1 MASMLRKGMSWLG
14 LGPEEHF
21 DEYYDDEYYDD
32 DEYAD
37 DEYAEYDD
45 EPAPAPAPAPART
58 SRRPAPQVVSD
69 DWGDSAEASGI
80 TVLPSAAGGPTGMV
94 ARQTGV
100 SVDTSRGVVR
110 PLPAVGNTRPR
121 VVTPQEFNDAPEV
134 GDWFRKGRPVVL
146 NLQGLERDLARR
158 LLDFTS
164 GVTYALS
171 GRVEKIASHVYLL
184 IPADVEVP
192 EADRRRIKEGDLSND
207 DQ

>member
-21 DEYYDDEYYDD
+21 DDYYEDEYYDDE
-32 DEYAD
+32 EYAD
-37 DEYAEYDD
+37 DEYADYDE
-45 EPAPAPAPAPART
+45 EPAPARA
-58 SRRPAPQVVSD
+58 SRPRPAPQAVSD
-69 DWGDSAEASGI
+69 DWADNPEASGI
-80 TVLPSAAGGPTGMV
+80 TVLPSAAGATTGMV

-100 SVDTSRGVVR
+100 AVDTSRGVVR

-121 VVTPQEFNDAPEV
+121 VVTPTEFNDAPEV

-164 GVTYALS
+164 GVTYALT
-171 GRVEKIASHVYLL
+171 GRVEKLASHVYLL

>member
-21 DEYYDDEYYDD
+21 DDYYDDDEYYDD
-32 DEYAD
+32 EDEYVDEYALD
-37 DEYAEYDD
+37 EVDEYE
-45 EPAPAPAPAPART
+45 EPAPARPARRAT
-58 SRRPAPQVVSD
+58 PQVVSD
-69 DWGDSAEASGI
+69 EWGDNPEASGI
-80 TVLPSAAGGPTGMV
+80 TVLPSASGGHTGMV
-94 ARQTGV
+94 ARSSGM
-100 SVDTSRGVVR
+100 SVDPGRGVVR
-110 PLPAVGNTRPR
+110 PLPAAANTRPR
-121 VVTPQEFNDAPEV
+121 VVTPTEFNDAPEV

-171 GRVEKIASHVYLL
+171 GRVEKLASHVYLL
-184 IPADVEVP
+184 IPADVEVS
-192 EADRRRIKEGDLSND
+192 EADRRRIKDGDLSND